1 MTTPVTYMA
10 HTTRPT
16 HPGGGEHVEK
26 MDQFF
31 TQWAALSAPVSLAQR
46 LQGFFKDFRLLQP
59 TLSILKPEPV
69 IDWTTHLADLGAFF
83 QALPPALQLEAEKR
97 RLGSAINIWQ
107 ASHLGQDEVRN
118 CRVLAWLLDHHGSH
132 GQGSDILAAMLDQIK
147 PVAKQFPT
155 SVSARDRYW
164 TRLESCPMG
173 DKESRV
179 DIEIN
184 GAEFL
189 LFIEVKIGAQETS
202 DQLDRYLNIIQD
214 KAERR
219 KFGVIYLTKL
229 GQLPPRFKDKTD
241 MPICP
246 ASWTDVISVIQM
258 QISKLPDCFSRVV
271 LGQYIQHLRSFR

>member
-1 MTTPVTYMA
+1 MA
-10 HTTRPT
+10 NPASFMASTTRPMR
-16 HPGGGEHVEK
+16 PGGGELLEK

-31 TQWAALSAPVSLAQR
+31 TQWTALGAPASLAQR
-46 LQGFFKDFRLLQP
+46 LQGFFEDFHLLQH
-59 TLSILKPEPV
+59 TLPIPQPELV
-69 IDWTTHLADLGAFF
+69 IDWTTRLADLRAFF
-83 QALPPALQLEAEKR
+83 QALPPALQLEAEMR

-107 ASHLGQDEVRN
+107 ANHLGQDEVRN
-118 CRVLAWLLDHHGSH
+118 CKVLAWLLDHQGSH
-132 GQGSDILAAMLDQIK
+132 GQGSDILAALLGHIK
-147 PVAKQFPT
+147 PVARQFPA
-155 SVSARDRYW
+155 SVSATDRYW
-164 TRLESCPMG
+164 TRIESCPMG

-202 DQLDRYLNIIQD
+202 DQLDRYLNIVQA
-214 KAERR
+214 KAGKR

-241 MPICP
+241 IPICP
-246 ASWTDVISVIQM
+246 ASWTDVVSVIQI
-258 QISKLPDCFSRVV
+258 QINKLPDCFSRVV